1 MCSSWQLAAA
11 AGFRVLYFTG
21 AGVANASFGLPDLG
35 MTTLEHVLEDARR
48 ITAAT
53 DLPLLVD
60 CDTGWEQS
68 ASITNTVRKMIG
80 ISVAAIHLEDQA
92 EPKRCG
98 HRPGKRLARPEGK
111 RSALAVLRRS
121 IQVPSMLLVFAC
133 GILLSAALNHG
144 STRQNEGSAGPASL
158 EPPTM
163 SIESGRGRLV
173 VRGMSKST
181 AHESGLLQLVAD
193 HFDGFDAQT
202 SFSAGVVLTN
212 NWDSASGRLL
222 YTLAAMDSAQAVM
235 RDGSISIRGVT
246 SDAETFTT
254 RLEFLRESL
263 PAETLIDADVVTN
276 EAANSASELCN
287 RVFSRVTTG
296 PVSFKQSSAEIRVAG
311 LATLDRISEF
321 AHNCQRATISI
332 TGHTDA
338 SGDESWNRQLSLA
351 RAQAVADHLTDRGV
365 VAARLIVSGS
375 GSAEPIADNT
385 TAIGRERNRRIE
397 FALR

>member
-1 MCSSWQLAAA
+1 
-11 AGFRVLYFTG
+11 
-21 AGVANASFGLPDLG
+21 
-35 MTTLEHVLEDARR
+35 
-48 ITAAT
+48 
-53 DLPLLVD
+53 
-60 CDTGWEQS
+60 
-68 ASITNTVRKMIG
+68 
-80 ISVAAIHLEDQA
+80 
-92 EPKRCG
+92 
-98 HRPGKRLARPEGK
+98 
-111 RSALAVLRRS
+111 
-121 IQVPSMLLVFAC
+121 MLLVFAC

-173 VRGMSKST
+173 VRGMSTST
-181 AHESGLLQLVAD
+181 AHESALLQLVAD
-193 HFDGFDAQT
+193 HFDGFDVQT

-222 YTLAAMDSAQAVM
+222 YALAAMDSAQAVM
-235 RDGSISIRGVT
+235 RDDSISIRGVT
-246 SDAETFTT
+246 SDAGTFTT

-276 EAANSASELCN
+276 EAANSASELCDL
-287 RVFSRVTTG
+287 VFSRVTTG
-296 PVSFKQSSAEIRVAG
+296 PVSFEQSSTEIRVAS

-365 VAARLIVSGS
+365 GAARLIVSGS
-375 GSAEPIADNT
+375 GSTEPIADNT

>member
-1 MCSSWQLAAA
+1 
-11 AGFRVLYFTG
+11 
-21 AGVANASFGLPDLG
+21 
-35 MTTLEHVLEDARR
+35 
-48 ITAAT
+48 
-53 DLPLLVD
+53 
-60 CDTGWEQS
+60 
-68 ASITNTVRKMIG
+68 
-80 ISVAAIHLEDQA
+80 
-92 EPKRCG
+92 
-98 HRPGKRLARPEGK
+98 
-111 RSALAVLRRS
+111 
-121 IQVPSMLLVFAC
+121 MLLVFTC

-144 STRQNEGSAGPASL
+144 STLQEDGAAGPAPL

-163 SIESGRGRLV
+163 SIESGRDRLV

-181 AHESGLLQLVAD
+181 AHESALLQLVAD
-193 HFDGFDAQT
+193 HFDGFDVQT
-202 SFSAGVVLTN
+202 SFSAGVVLAN
-212 NWDSASGRLL
+212 NWDSASSRLL

-263 PAETLIDADVVTN
+263 PDEALIDADVVTN
-276 EAANSASELCN
+276 EAASSARELCD
-287 RVFSRVTTG
+287 RVFSRVTTD
-296 PVSFKQSSAEIRVAG
+296 PVSFKQSSADIRVAS
-311 LATLDRISEF
+311 LATLDRITEF
-321 AHNCQRATISI
+321 AHNCQQATIAI

-385 TAIGRERNRRIE
+385 TALGRERNRRIE
-397 FALR
+397 FALQ

>member
-1 MCSSWQLAAA
+1 
-11 AGFRVLYFTG
+11 
-21 AGVANASFGLPDLG
+21 
-35 MTTLEHVLEDARR
+35 
-48 ITAAT
+48 
-53 DLPLLVD
+53 
-60 CDTGWEQS
+60 
-68 ASITNTVRKMIG
+68 
-80 ISVAAIHLEDQA
+80 
-92 EPKRCG
+92 
-98 HRPGKRLARPEGK
+98 
-111 RSALAVLRRS
+111 
-121 IQVPSMLLVFAC
+121 MLLVFAC

-144 STRQNEGSAGPASL
+144 STPQQVGAAGSAPL

-163 SIESGRGRLV
+163 SIESGRDRLV

-181 AHESGLLQLVAD
+181 AHESALLQLVAD
-193 HFDGFDAQT
+193 HFDGFAAQT
-202 SFSAGVVLTN
+202 SFSAGVVLAK
-212 NWDSASGRLL
+212 NWDSASSRLL

-276 EAANSASELCN
+276 EAANSASELCD

-296 PVSFKQSSAEIRVAG
+296 PVSFKQSSTEIRVAS

-332 TGHTDA
+332 IGHTDA

-375 GSAEPIADNT
+375 GSTEPIADNT
-385 TAIGRERNRRIE
+385 TALGRERNRRIE
-397 FALR
+397 FALQ